1 MFRKKLVMNVKF
13 KYMNHRSS
21 RMKLLYKKYVAC
33 SEKHSYLCEVQ
44 SLLPQKFNNT
54 TVRNFLSVTLL
65 VCPTT
70 NCEVQALVPQKFSNT
85 AVRKKYM

>member
-1 MFRKKLVMNVKF
+1 MNVKF

-44 SLLPQKFNNT
+44 SLLPQKVQQHCCKKIFECDT
-54 TVRNFLSVTLL
+54 TSLS
-65 VCPTT
+65 
-70 NCEVQALVPQKFSNT
+70 
-85 AVRKKYM
+85 YY